1 MSTSEVL
8 ENLRS
13 RILSGY
19 TLIFLKS
26 WEEERW
32 ENELAQ
38 LALEMEW
45 GLVTWSA
52 TTGPQPPISQ
62 DAAEAGRDP
71 QNFFDQIAQYPS
83 QHVFLMKDLS
93 PHFENP
99 AVLRKLRDII
109 PALADQQKILFCLG
123 PGADI
128 PVPLQK
134 EAVQIELPLPGSEE
148 LREVLQSVL
157 GHEDPDN
164 GVHLELTP
172 AEEERVVKSLLGLT
186 VREARKALTRAIHG
200 HDSFSDEIIVALV
213 SEKKRMV
220 QGSDLVEFYDLDE
233 GVKDIGGLEM
243 LKEWMTQRSEAFSS
257 RAREK
262 GIPVPKGVLLLGVQ
276 GCGKSLTCRA
286 TARLLGFPLVRLDVS
301 SLLSSDRGSS
311 EKNMRDVLHL
321 METIA
326 PAVLWLDEIEKGFA
340 GSDQSADYDSTMSR
354 LMGRF
359 LTWMDERHAPVFVV
373 ATANSVKSL
382 PPELLRRG
390 RFDEL
395 FFIDLPNYYE
405 RKQILGVHLVKRG
418 WKPEKFNVDNLAERT
433 EGYSGAEL
441 EQIIVS
447 AMLDSYGKGQIL
459 SQQALDLAREN
470 TVPLSVTMEEKIFE
484 LREWARTRCRPATPD
499 SRVMQMMDEEN
510 RRDQEA
516 AAARAAAHREEWQ
529 MLAEHGQYPAAIA
542 EYVRLKKTVNYHEL
556 EEAFSPWMTTS
567 GDQGLALRS
576 DPNTVLWV
584 GLSPDVAGTLVKLI
598 AEKKLYVHEVDP
610 DIAESMPKRPKLP
623 TVRKLSEDRLPRPGW
638 LPTVL
643 CAYAPEE
650 VNPRLSRVARMK
662 LSN

>member
-1 MSTSEVL
+1 MSTSEIL

-19 TLIFLKS
+19 TLLFLKS

-45 GLVTWSA
+45 GLVTWSM
-52 TTGPQPPISQ
+52 TMGPQPPISQ
-62 DAAEAGRDP
+62 ADAESG
-71 QNFFDQIAQYPS
+71 FDLCEFLDQVASYPP
-83 QHVFLMKDLS
+83 QHVFLIKDIT
-93 PHFENP
+93 PHLRDP
-99 AVLRKLRDII
+99 AVLRKLRDVI
-109 PALADQQKILFCLG
+109 PTLNAQQKILLCMG
-123 PGADI
+123 PELDI
-128 PVPLQK
+128 PVSLQK
-134 EAVQIELPLPGSEE
+134 EAVQLELPLPGSEE
-148 LREVLQSVL
+148 LREVLHAVIASEAEHT
-157 GHEDPDN
+157 GST
-164 GVHLELTP
+164 LELNA
-172 AEEERVVKSLLGLT
+172 AEEERLVKSMLGLT
-186 VREARKALTRAIHG
+186 IREATKALTRALHG
-200 HDSFSDEIIVALV
+200 HDRFDDEIIVSLV

-220 QGSDLVEFYDLDE
+220 QGSDLVEFYELEE

-243 LKEWMTQRSEAFSS
+243 LKEWIAQRSEAFSS

-340 GSDQSADYDSTMSR
+340 GSDQSVDYDSTMSR

-359 LTWMDERHAPVFVV
+359 LTWMDERHAAVFVV
-373 ATANSVKSL
+373 ATANSVTSL

-405 RKQILGVHLVKRG
+405 RRQILGVHLVKRG
-418 WKPEKFNVDNLAERT
+418 WKPEKFDVPQLAERT

-441 EQIIVS
+441 EQIIVA
-447 AMLDSYGKGQIL
+447 AMLDSYGKGQLL
-459 SQQALDLAREN
+459 SQQALELAREN

-499 SRVMQMMDEEN
+499 SRVMQMMDEEH
-510 RRDQEA
+510 RREEEA
-516 AAARAAAHREEWQ
+516 DAVRAANFREEWQ
-529 MLAEHGQYPAAIA
+529 VLAEHGQLPAAIT
-542 EYVRLKKTVNYHEL
+542 EFVRTKKTVTFPDL
-556 EEAFSPWMTTS
+556 EDAFAQWQPTT

-584 GLSPDVAGTLVKLI
+584 GMSPELAGTLVKLI
-598 AEKKLYVHEVDP
+598 AEKKLYIHEIDP
-610 DIAESMPKRPKLP
+610 DIAESTPRKPKLP
-623 TVRKLSEDRLPRPGW
+623 TVRKLTEDRLPRPCW
-638 LPTVL
+638 FPAVL

-650 VNPRLSRVARMK
+650 INPRLSRVARMK

>member
-1 MSTSEVL
+1 MSTSDVL

-19 TLIFLKS
+19 TVLFLKS

-62 DAAEAGRDP
+62 GHGAAVHDP
-71 QNFFDQIAQYPS
+71 LTFLDEIAKYPP
-83 QHVFLMKDLS
+83 QHVFLIKDLAS
-93 PHFENP
+93 YLENP
-99 AVLRKLRDII
+99 AVVRKLRDII
-109 PALADQQKILFCLG
+109 PSLADQQKILFCLD
-123 PGADI
+123 PDADI
-128 PVPLQK
+128 PLALQK
-134 EAVQIELPLPGSEE
+134 EAVTLELPLPGAEE
-148 LREVLQSVL
+148 LLEVVNDVIAHDDSPLQL
-157 GHEDPDN
+157 H
-164 GVHLELTP
+164 P

-186 VREARKALTRAIHG
+186 IREARKALTRAIHG
-200 HDSFSDEIIVALV
+200 HETFNDEIIVSLV

-220 QGSDLVEFYDLDE
+220 QGSDLVEFYELEE
-233 GVKDIGGLEM
+233 GVHDIGGLEM
-243 LKEWMTQRSEAFSS
+243 LKEWISERSEAFSS

-301 SLLSSDRGSS
+301 ALLSSDRGSS

-340 GSDQSADYDSTMSR
+340 GSDQSMDYDSTMSR

-359 LTWMDERHAPVFVV
+359 LTWMDERRAPVFVV
-373 ATANSVKSL
+373 ATANSVTSL

-395 FFIDLPNYYE
+395 FFIDLPNFYE
-405 RKQILGVHLVKRG
+405 RRQILGVHLSKRG
-418 WKPEKFNVDNLAERT
+418 WKPEKYNVDHLAEVT
-433 EGYSGAEL
+433 DGYSGAEL
-441 EQIIVS
+441 EQIVIS

-459 SQQALDLAREN
+459 SQKSLEDAREN

-510 RRDQEA
+510 RREQEA
-516 AAARAAAHREEWQ
+516 AAVRAAAHRDEWQ
-529 MLAEHGQYPAAIA
+529 VLAEHGQIPAAIA
-542 EYVRLKKTVNYHEL
+542 EFVRDKKSANYHEI
-556 EEAFSPWMTTS
+556 EEAFAEWTTTT

-584 GLSPDVAGTLVKLI
+584 GLSPEIAGTLVKLI
-598 AEKKLYVHEVDP
+598 AEKKLYVHETDP
-610 DIAESMPKRPKLP
+610 DIAESLPKKPKLP
-623 TVRKLSEDRLPRPGW
+623 TVRKLDEDRLPRPSW

-643 CAYAPEE
+643 CAYAPED
-650 VNPRLSRVARMK
+650 VNHRLSRVARMK